1 MGSAQQVFKT
11 LLTSSASNNEFA
23 SQPAALNATSASAAE
38 PQSLLS
44 LLFSF
49 SSSFQD
55 WIKLAVLGAILEF
68 ARRTW
73 AAAWAA
79 LLASFF
85 ITAHFDGEDE
95 CYDWLMVFLS
105 KKSSWK
111 KANELQVSTKNWS
124 SSNRY
129 QNDDEDIVIMDDPS
143 GDLPMKG
150 RTLSF
155 LPSFGNT
162 TTMFYKGRLLRV
174 TRDRSQAAVGT
185 EYVES
190 LTLSIL
196 GRDHA
201 ILREL
206 LLEAQTL
213 HKSQEQNRVAIYIA
227 DNYNN
232 WRWSG
237 SRPKRPLSSI
247 ILEPGVK
254 EMLIDD
260 AKDFLTSEDWYAARG
275 IPFRR
280 GYLLHGAPGSG
291 KTSLIHAVAG
301 ALGLDIY
308 VINLARKGL
317 DDASLNELICDLPA
331 RSIALMEDI
340 DAAFTHGV
348 SRDGVEGV
356 DDEDGASSPTM
367 ESSSHGGVTLSGL
380 LGAIDGVAA
389 QEGRIL
395 FATTNRY
402 QVLDAALIRPG
413 RLDLHIEFKLATSWA
428 AGEIFKCFYPATE
441 NISETSEEPVMEEKT
456 PVPSTSSDGLPTLEK
471 RTAPKLSVKQ
481 RDALAAEFAAAVPD
495 RLTSMASIQGH
506 LMTYKTRPYEAVK
519 RVGDFVEAQ
528 AKKRSAREPEKK
540 KAVEP
545 KKETANGDDEGSST
559 PKDI

>member
-1 MGSAQQVFKT
+1 MGSAQQVLQTF
-11 LLTSSASNNEFA
+11 LTGSVANNEFA
-23 SQPAALNATSASAAE
+23 SQPSALNATSASAAE
-38 PQSLLS
+38 PQSLLT

-49 SSSFQD
+49 SSSFHD
-55 WIKLAVLGAILEF
+55 WIKLAILGAILEF

-79 LLASFF
+79 FVASFF
-85 ITAHFDGEDE
+85 ITAHFDGEDD

-143 GDLPMKG
+143 SDLPMKG

-174 TRDRSQAAVGT
+174 TRDRTQAAVGT
-185 EYVES
+185 EYTES

-213 HKSQEQNRVAIYIA
+213 YKSQEHNRVAIYIA
-227 DNYNN
+227 D
-232 WRWSG
+232 
-237 SRPKRPLSSI
+237 K
-247 ILEPGVK
+247 EPGVK

-356 DDEDGASSPTM
+356 DDSDGASSPTM

-428 AGEIFKCFYPATE
+428 AGEIFKCFYPANE
-441 NISETSEEPVMEEKT
+441 SNSETSEEPVMEEEKS
-456 PVPSTSSDGLPTLEK
+456 PVPSSDGLPTLEK

-519 RVGDFVEAQ
+519 RAGDFVEVEL
-528 AKKRSAREPEKK
+528 KKRSNRDSEKKK

-545 KKETANGDDEGSST
+545 KKETDNGDEEGSST